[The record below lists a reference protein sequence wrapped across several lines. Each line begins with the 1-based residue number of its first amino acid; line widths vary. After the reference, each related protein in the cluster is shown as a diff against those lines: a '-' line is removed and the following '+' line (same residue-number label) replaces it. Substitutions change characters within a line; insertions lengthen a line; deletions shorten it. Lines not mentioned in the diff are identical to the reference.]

1 MIDKK
6 KKKKKNIKFLNF
18 LKDLSYKYKKEIN
31 NILDITIVEDDQL
44 KLLKVKLHKG
54 HKNLKCFLNKTVIS
68 SSQFKEL
75 YRYLS
80 FADKEKITS
89 KFNSYFSKN
98 KEKYINLKKSNFS
111 KLKFN
116 NFNLKRLTPP
126 TNFRSIQSLKK
137 INQLITFSKF
147 KSFLDEKAHKSYLGK
162 LFTNFEIVKIIEKI
176 KYKKYFSGSLNKK
189 FTVIGDYKKIQF
201 GNKKFLETF
210 QEKISNYKF
219 FSNLF
224 DSQSTISINKPE
236 YIAALY
242 YSDHFLFIT
251 KLWKSSENILN
262 VEKVIE
268 LPVPASVIGDDVVN
282 NVDELIELSLDSFEV
297 LDLKNP
303 PILIVLSSSFFSI
316 KSFKSDKSNEVSEN
330 DEIIQSKSPYLPQDT
345 LIDIQKVND
354 SIYNAIFTRKSLIN
368 GWIKALRKINYP
380 VVGITTPGP
389 HQIDFLRENKKI
401 INEIEII
408 IDIEFN
414 STTIFISNRDYELS
428 SQKIP
433 YGSTLYRKKELVE
446 SYFSRLIKSI
456 KLLTDDLKMEFPET
470 IYVIGFGL
478 DDFEYESQKLPY
490 PFVRFSE
497 LNKTNFKF
505 NKKDSEDLV
514 TTEINSKLNTILGIT
529 SKCL

>member
-1 MIDKK
+1 MID

-18 LKDLSYKYKKEIN
+18 FEDLSCKYKKQIN
-31 NILDITIVEDDQL
+31 KILDIQIIEDNQL
-44 KLLKVKLHKG
+44 KILKAKLIKG
-54 HKNLKCFLNKTVIS
+54 NKNLKFFLNKTVIS
-68 SSQFKEL
+68 SSQIKAL
-75 YRYLS
+75 DRYLS
-80 FADKEKITS
+80 FIDKEKINS
-89 KFNSYFSKN
+89 KLNSYFSRA
-98 KEKYINLKKSNFS
+98 KERYINLKKLNFIKI
-111 KLKFN
+111 KLN
-116 NFNLKRLTPP
+116 NTNFIKLIPLNSLSSIQNLK
-126 TNFRSIQSLKK
+126 KV
-137 INQLITFSKF
+137 NQLITFSKI
-147 KSFLDEKAHKSYLGK
+147 KPILDKKTHKSYIRN
-162 LFTNFEIVKIIEKI
+162 LFLNFKILKIIEKI
-176 KYKKYFSGSLNKK
+176 KYKKYFIGNLNKK
-189 FTVIGDYKKIQF
+189 FTGIAENKKTQF
-201 GNKKFLETF
+201 GNKKSLVTF
-210 QEKISNYKF
+210 QEKIRNSKF
-219 FSNLF
+219 ISNLI
-224 DSQSTISINKPE
+224 DGKSQPSTEKPE
-236 YIAALY
+236 YIASLY

-268 LPVPASVIGDDVVN
+268 LPVPASVIGDDVIN

-303 PILIVLSSSFFSI
+303 PILIVLSSSFFTI
-316 KSFKSDKSNEVSEN
+316 KSFKSENSNKVSEN

-354 SIYNAIFTRKSLIN
+354 SISNAIFTRKSLIN
-368 GWIKALRKINYP
+368 GWINTLRKINYP

-414 STTIFISNRDYELS
+414 STTIFISTRDYELS

-456 KLLTDDLKMEFPET
+456 KLLTDDINMDFPET
-470 IYVIGFGL
+470 IYVSGFGL
-478 DDFEYESQKLPY
+478 DDFDYESQKLPY

-505 NKKDSEDLV
+505 NKKYSEDLV
-514 TTEINSKLNTILGIT
+514 TSKINSKLNTILGIT

>member
-1 MIDKK
+1 MIDKQK
-6 KKKKKNIKFLNF
+6 NKNINFLNF
-18 LKDLSYKYKKEIN
+18 LKDLSFKYKKQIN
-31 NILDITIVEDDQL
+31 KILDITIIEDDQL
-44 KLLKVKLHKG
+44 KLLKAKLLNG
-54 HKNLKCFLNKTVIS
+54 NKNLNCFLNKTVIS
-68 SSQFKEL
+68 SSQFKKL
-75 YRYLS
+75 DRYLS
-80 FADKEKITS
+80 FMDKEKITS
-89 KFNSYFSKN
+89 KFNSYLFKT
-98 KEKYINLKKSNFS
+98 KEKLIN
-111 KLKFN
+111 LKFN
-116 NFNLKRLTPP
+116 NINSKRLPTP

-137 INQLITFSKF
+137 LNKFITFSKF
-147 KSFLDEKAHKSYLGK
+147 KVTLDEKTHKSQIRN
-162 LFTNFEIVKIIEKI
+162 LFPNFKIVKNIEKI
-176 KYKKYFSGSLNKK
+176 KYKKYFSVNLNKK
-189 FTVIGDYKKIQF
+189 FTGIVDYEKIKF

-210 QEKISNYKF
+210 QEKIRNYKF
-219 FSNLF
+219 ISNLI
-224 DSQSTISINKPE
+224 DGKSTLSPTKPE
-236 YIAALY
+236 YIASLY
-242 YSDHFLFIT
+242 YSDHFLFIA

-297 LDLKNP
+297 LDLENP
-303 PILIVLSSSFFSI
+303 PILIVLSSSFFTV
-316 KSFKSDKSNEVSEN
+316 KSFKDIKSNKVSEN

-345 LIDIQKVND
+345 LIEIQKVND

-368 GWIKALRKINYP
+368 GWVKALRKINYP

-389 HQIDFLRENKKI
+389 HHIDFLRENKKI
-401 INEIEII
+401 INELEII

-433 YGSTLYRKKELVE
+433 YGSILYRKKELVE

-456 KLLTDDLKMEFPET
+456 KLLTDDLKMDFPET
-470 IYVIGFGL
+470 IYVAGFGL
-478 DDFEYESQKLPY
+478 DDFDYESLKLPY

-505 NKKDSEDLV
+505 NKKDSEDLL
-514 TTEINSKLNTILGIT
+514 TTKINSKLNTILGIT